1 MKLTRIALPKCYVST
16 KFKLQTSYLFKDH
29 LIERSHTS
37 LYVEDVDSFPVFL
50 FSSCNIFVTDL
61 SYDDPSIEL
70 PTMGSVFL
78 TILD

>member
-1 MKLTRIALPKCYVST
+1 MKLTRIALSKCYIIT
-16 KFKLQTSYLFKDH
+16 KFKLQTYLFEDH

-37 LYVEDVDSFPVFL
+37 LYVEDVDFCPIFL

-61 SYDDPSIEL
+61 SYDNPFIEL
-70 PTMGSVFL
+70 PTMGSVLL

>member
-1 MKLTRIALPKCYVST
+1 MKLIRIALSKCYIST
-16 KFKLQTSYLFKDH
+16 KFKLQTYLFKDH

-37 LYVEDVDSFPVFL
+37 FYVEDVVSCPIFL

-61 SYDDPSIEL
+61 SYDSPSIEL
-70 PTMGSVFL
+70 ATMGSVLL